1 MSPIKKKNSSSKKKT
16 VTEQPNRIL
25 FPEKLEKANELLR
38 RVGVPEQA

>member
-1 MSPIKKKNSSSKKKT
+1 MKKKNTSSKKKT
-16 VTEQPNRIL
+16 ATEQPNRIL

>member
-1 MSPIKKKNSSSKKKT
+1 MKKKNTSSKKKKAIN
-16 VTEQPNRIL
+16 QPTRIL